1 MSKIIRL
8 NHKYIFPLMLSTIA
22 IAISSCGSNPT
33 VSEVE
38 ETPSDESP
46 VASSPFPTPRSET
59 QTPDIEITTTP
70 SPTPKTAPFGAETTP
85 TPAETRNQ
93 NKAANRKSS
102 DITVFTSDL
111 QCQKLVPQ
119 KVSVSSTEPMTD
131 AVGKII
137 ASKNTADLNIS
148 NYRVNFNNGTAT
160 VDFRVPPDSP
170 RQLVSLSS
178 CEQFTLFKSIE
189 KTLTSNPKWNVKNV
203 RFTQSGEEIYL

>member
-1 MSKIIRL
+1 MNLQLLAAHFRPLEAKPRPLTSKLRQHHHQPRKQPHLEQKQPHHQQKPEIKIKL
-8 NHKYIFPLMLSTIA
+8 QIA
-22 IAISSCGSNPT
+22 
-33 VSEVE
+33 
-38 ETPSDESP
+38 
-46 VASSPFPTPRSET
+46 
-59 QTPDIEITTTP
+59 
-70 SPTPKTAPFGAETTP
+70 
-85 TPAETRNQ
+85 
-93 NKAANRKSS
+93 
-102 DITVFTSDL
+102 
-111 QCQKLVPQ
+111 